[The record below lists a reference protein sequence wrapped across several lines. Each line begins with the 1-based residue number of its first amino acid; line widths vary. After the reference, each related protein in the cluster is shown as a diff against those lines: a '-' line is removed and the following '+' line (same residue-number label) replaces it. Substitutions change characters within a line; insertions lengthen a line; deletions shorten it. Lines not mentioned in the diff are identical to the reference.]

1 MKKLFTIFILCI
13 FSGISSSFAQIVVSQ
28 GIVETN
34 LDVSNATTV
43 AQVTLNAPATGKVIV
58 HFDGLCTSS
67 VGDRIVLAA
76 SNTLDTWSSN
86 DGNVNIEVPNTD
98 QNSNSFSHTRV
109 YDVTAG
115 SHTFYAVVQ
124 NYVETDGSGLASIY
138 GNLTA
143 KFIPDG
149 VSLVGF
155 QGIAQAN
162 VDLTNATTMGQVTI
176 NPTTSG
182 KVIVR
187 FDGMC
192 IADVGDRILLAAS
205 NTTAWGP
212 NDGCVNVEATDA
224 DVNRKPFSH
233 TRVYDVT
240 AGSQTFYAV
249 AQNYVETDGSGLAS
263 IYGSLT
269 AEFIPDGDFLVGFQ
283 GINSTNTDLTNET
296 VVGQVTLNPTT
307 AGKVIVH
314 FDGKCLSD
322 PGDRIVLAAS
332 NTTSWE
338 TNDGNIDV
346 EAFDADINSNCFS
359 HTRVYD
365 VTAGNQTFYAIAHNF
380 IEYDGSGI
388 ASVYASLTAE
398 FIPNDN
404 TAVENYLGENDLSIY
419 PNPANDELYIEF
431 PGYKNAHVKITNTAG
446 QLIQSFDLQHSKTKI
461 NIGTFARGLYIVN
474 IIGDQGSII
483 RKVIKE

>member
-1 MKKLFTIFILCI
+1 MRKLFTILIVCI
-13 FSGISSSFAQIVVSQ
+13 FTGISSSFAQIIVSQ

-34 LDVSNATTV
+34 IDVSSVTTV

-58 HFDGLCTSS
+58 HFDGLCSSS

-76 SNTLDTWSSN
+76 SDTNKWFVD
-86 DGNVNIEVPNTD
+86 DGHVSVEVPNTD

-155 QGIAQAN
+155 QGIAQSGVNLAN
-162 VDLTNATTMGQVTI
+162 DTTVGQVTL

-192 IADVGDRILLAAS
+192 LPDVGDRIVLAAS
-205 NTTAWGP
+205 NTTSWGS

-249 AQNYVETDGSGLAS
+249 AQNYVETDGSGVAS

-283 GINSTNTDLTNET
+283 GINSSSIDLTDET
-296 VVGQVTLNPTT
+296 VVGQVTLNPST

-322 PGDRIVLAAS
+322 PGDRIILAAS
-332 NTTSWE
+332 DTTSWE

-346 EAFDADINSNCFS
+346 EAFDADINSNTFS

-365 VTAGNQTFYAIAHNF
+365 VTAGSQTFYAIAHNF

-388 ASVYASLTAE
+388 ASVYGSLTAE

-404 TAVENYLGENDLSIY
+404 TAVENYLDENGLSIY
-419 PNPANDELYIEF
+419 PNPANDELFIEF
-431 PGYKNAHVKITNTAG
+431 PGYKNAHVKIINTAG

-474 IIGDQGSII
+474 IVGDQGSII
-483 RKVIKE
+483 KKVIKK